1 MRNIVKAQF
10 FQIARDKVI
19 KYVVVVTLLMQI
31 LMVILP
37 ILLDTAEISS
47 AGEFFATNE
56 GSLTSFP
63 LFFLILMT
71 AEICGVDFMDK
82 THNYELMGGHK
93 RSEVYFGR
101 ILPALLLGGL
111 GALLLAVLPVG
122 IYVVLY
128 GWGSKVAVSQVVVR
142 FLLLLFPLL
151 RLVCEFACLTFLF
164 KNPYVVMGLGYLAF
178 MSTMM
183 LTEMGMIGPKCI
195 FLGVTNI
202 TWVLM
207 VSNWQ
212 TYGLGGDLNY
222 IFDASA
228 SAEMAWGTIGASVVF
243 GLAALL
249 LGYVFFKNDDM
260 N

>member
-10 FQIARDKVI
+10 FQIARDKII
-19 KYVVVVTLLMQI
+19 KYIVVVTLLMQT

-37 ILLDTAEISS
+37 ILLDAVEVSS
-47 AGEFFATNE
+47 AGEFFATSG

-71 AEICGVDFMDK
+71 AEICGADFIDK
-82 THNYELMGGHK
+82 THNYELLSGHK
-93 RSEVYFGR
+93 RIEVYLGR
-101 ILPALLLGGL
+101 ILPALLMGGL
-111 GALLLAVLPVG
+111 SALLLAILPVG

-128 GWGSKVAVSQVVVR
+128 GWGTKVAVGQVVIR
-142 FLLLLFPLL
+142 FLLLLFPLV

-178 MSTMM
+178 MSTMII
-183 LTEMGMIGPKCI
+183 TEMIESKCV

-207 VSNWQ
+207 VSKWQ
-212 TYGLGGDLNY
+212 TYGLGGDINY
-222 IFDASA
+222 IFDAST
-228 SAEMAWGTIGASVVF
+228 SAVMVWGTIAASVFF
-243 GLAALL
+243 GLAALG
-249 LGYVFFKNDDM
+249 LGYIFFKSDDM